1 MKPKRKVVLLSLG
14 GVLGTLFLG
23 AVSGAGKMLTTD
35 LWPSLRPFFFTA
47 WTWTLE
53 LFTWLAQPL
62 AFPLWS
68 FIVAL
73 LVVVGVVGFLGFI
86 AASFS
91 SDLNAANA
99 KFDPELP
106 PLNESAQQVLAVI
119 AIHGGRSEGLYLSQI
134 PSTAGLSQL
143 VFEGAMDVLYHWNL
157 ISISYSNWGD
167 QVSLSALGRAY
178 VLHPKS
184 PLAWVVKRA

>member
-35 LWPSLRPFFFTA
+35 LWPSLRPFVSTA

-53 LFTWLAQPL
+53 LLTWLAQPI

-68 FIVAL
+68 FIVVL
-73 LVVVGVVGFLGFI
+73 LIAVGVIGFLVF
-86 AASFS
+86 AVASYGA
-91 SDLNAANA
+91 DLNAANA
-99 KFDPELP
+99 KLSPALP
-106 PLNESAQQVLAVI
+106 HLNESAQQVLAVI
-119 AIHGGRSEGLYLSQI
+119 AKHGGKNEGLYLSEI

-143 VFEGAMDVLYHWNL
+143 VYEGAMDVLYHWNL

-178 VLHPKS
+178 VLHPQS
-184 PLAWVVKRA
+184 PLAWVVKST